1 MHSLY
6 LRKMPRSN
14 SKSILR
20 ESRKLCQRESKF
32 DNVFLVVEG
41 KEGPNITIN
50 GPSSAR
56 RGQMLA
62 QN

>member
-20 ESRKLCQRESKF
+20 GPRKLCQRESKF
-32 DNVFLVVEG
+32 DNAFLVVEG
-41 KEGPNITIN
+41 IEDPNITIN

-56 RGQMLA
+56 QRDA
-62 QN
+62 I